1 MACSPFVRR
10 FAWPIL
16 RPLDRDAMQAATETL
31 VGTHDFRRFAK
42 GGGEPTDR
50 DPGRCTV
57 HTARWL
63 RSREGR
69 VLEITADR
77 FLRHMVRALVGAIV
91 AVGLGRI
98 GPDEVRA
105 ALDQAGARP
114 RAGYAPPQGLFLW
127 NVEY

>member
-10 FAWPIL
+10 YAWPIL
-16 RPLDRDAMQAATETL
+16 RPLDRDAMHAATEAL
-31 VGTHDFRRFAK
+31 VGRHDFGRFAK
-42 GGGEPTDR
+42 GAGGLADR

-57 HTARWL
+57 REARWL

-77 FLRHMVRALVGAIV
+77 FLRHRVRALVGAIV

-98 GPDEVRA
+98 GPGDVQA
-105 ALDQAGARP
+105 ALDPAGARP

-127 NVEY
+127 DVEY

>member
-10 FAWPIL
+10 YAWPIL
-16 RPLDRDAMQAATETL
+16 RPLDRDAMHAATEAI
-31 VGTHDFRRFAK
+31 VGKHDFGRFAK
-42 GGGEPTDR
+42 GSGGFADK

-57 HTARWL
+57 REARWL

-77 FLRHMVRALVGAIV
+77 FLRHMVRAVVGAIV

-98 GPDEVRA
+98 GPGDVQA
-105 ALDQAGARP
+105 ALDPSGARP
-114 RAGYAPPQGLFLW
+114 RAGYAPPHGLFLW